1 MLVQYQTIPSLFN
14 DIDELFNVTL
24 PAFNRVRPYQPNR
37 GVAIKDSGDALNVV
51 VELPGVAK
59 EDVKVTLDDDVLTV
73 AAERKQ
79 PELKENEQWI
89 RNEVSYG
96 KFERS
101 INLPYAVVA
110 EKISA
115 THENGILHVT
125 LPKAE
130 EAKPK
135 QIDVKVK

>member
-1 MLVQYQTIPSLFN
+1 MLVRYQTIPSLFN
-14 DIDELFNVTL
+14 DIDELFNATL
-24 PAFNRVRPYQPNR
+24 PAFNRVRRFYPNQ
-37 GVAIKDSGDALNVV
+37 GVAVKDSGEALNVV
-51 VELPGVAK
+51 VELPGVVK
-59 EDVKVTLDDDVLTV
+59 EDVKVTLHDGVLTV
-73 AAERKQ
+73 ATERKQ

-101 INLPYAVVA
+101 INLPYPVVA

-115 THENGILHVT
+115 THENGILQVT

-130 EAKPK
+130 EAKSK
-135 QIDVKVK
+135 QISIR

>member
-1 MLVQYQTIPSLFN
+1 MLVRYQTIPSLFN

-24 PAFNRVRPYQPNR
+24 PVFNRVRPYQTNS
-37 GVAIKDSGDALNVV
+37 GVAVKDSGDALNVV

-59 EDVKVTLDDDVLTV
+59 EDVKVTLHDGVLTV

-89 RNEVSYG
+89 RNEVGYG

-115 THENGILHVT
+115 AHENGILHVT

-135 QIDVKVK
+135 AIAIK

>member
-1 MLVQYQTIPSLFN
+1 MLVRYQTIPSLFN

-24 PAFNRVRPYQPNR
+24 PVLNRVRPSYPNR
-37 GVAIKDSGDALNVV
+37 GVSVKDSGDVLNVV
-51 VELPGVAK
+51 VEIPGVAK
-59 EDVKVTLDDDVLTV
+59 EDVKVTLHDDVLTV
-73 AAERKQ
+73 SAERKQ

-115 THENGILHVT
+115 THENGILQVV

-135 QIDVKVK
+135 QISIK